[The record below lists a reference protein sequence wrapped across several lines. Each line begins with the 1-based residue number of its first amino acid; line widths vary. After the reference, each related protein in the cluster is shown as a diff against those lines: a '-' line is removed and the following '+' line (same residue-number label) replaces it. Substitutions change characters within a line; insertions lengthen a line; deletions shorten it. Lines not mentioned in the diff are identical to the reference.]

1 MYKITRNGGASIGM
15 TERPTYITKAPNGC
29 FILCPDDEAMGIAFE
44 GQVYHLLGRDALE
57 DVETVMLEEVDGGGE
72 IRKASETGGLMFV
85 TLAEGGQIDE
95 VTAAEHTELF
105 APWACPVSYAVEQ
118 IRQHG
123 GKLYKCQQAHT
134 SQEGWTPDAAPSL
147 WVAISD
153 PAEEWPAWSQPIG
166 AQDAYP
172 LGAKVSHKEK
182 RWISTA
188 DNNVWEPGVYGWEEA
203 QEDGI

>member
-1 MYKITRNGGASIGM
+1 MYKITKDGASLGM
-15 TERPTYITKAPNGC
+15 TEHPTYIKQAPNGC
-29 FILCPDDEAMGIAFE
+29 LVLCPEAEATGIVWE
-44 GQVYHLLGRDALE
+44 GGVYHLLGRKELSDAP
-57 DVETVMLEEVDGGGE
+57 TIMLVEVDGGSE
-72 IRKASETGGLMFV
+72 VQKAGETGSIMFV

-95 VTAAEHTELF
+95 ATAAEHTELF
-105 APWACPVSYAVEQ
+105 SPWACPVSYAVGQ

-123 GKLYKCQQAHT
+123 GKLYKCLQAHA

-172 LGAKVSHKEK
+172 LGAKVSHEGNH
-182 RWISTA
+182 WVSST

-203 QEDGI
+203 AEDGA

>member
-1 MYKITRNGGASIGM
+1 MYRITKDGASLGM
-15 TERPTYITKAPNGC
+15 TEAPTYIKQAPNGC
-29 FILCPDDEAMGIAFE
+29 LVLCPENEAMGIAHE
-44 GQVYHLLGRDALE
+44 GQVYSLLGREPLPDAP
-57 DVETVMLEEVDGGGE
+57 TIMLEQVDGGAE
-72 IRKASETGGLMFV
+72 VQKASETGGIMFV
-85 TLAEGGQIDE
+85 TLAEDGQIDPA
-95 VTAAEHTELF
+95 TAAEHTELF
-105 APWACPVSYAVEQ
+105 APWACPVNYTAGQ

-123 GKLYKCQQAHT
+123 GKLYKCLQAHA

>member
-1 MYKITRNGGASIGM
+1 MYRITKDGASLGM
-15 TERPTYITKAPNGC
+15 TEAPTYIKQAPNGC
-29 FILCPDDEAMGIAFE
+29 LVLCPENEAMGIAHE
-44 GQVYHLLGRDALE
+44 GQVYCLLGREPLPDAP
-57 DVETVMLEEVDGGGE
+57 TIMLEQVDGGAE
-72 IRKASETGGLMFV
+72 VQKASETGGIMFV
-85 TLAEGGQIDE
+85 TLAEGGQIDPA
-95 VTAAEHTELF
+95 TAAEHTELF
-105 APWACPVSYAVEQ
+105 APWACPVNYTAGQ

-123 GKLYKCQQAHT
+123 GKLYKCLQAHA